1 VQAVPSSTPGERLP
15 RSRIGSVGSCIGPP
29 NVALGSRGFSQFL
42 VNPVELEALSAPRQ
56 SPPPSPPYRPRGSDL
71 SLLSRALPRAS
82 ALSLSFPLLST
93 VLQAQ
98 QVVDL
103 GETIVLADSSL
114 ESAFEEPASTQLIG
128 ADLIRERAY
137 RTLPQ
142 ALRDLPG
149 VMVQE
154 TAQGQGSPFIRG
166 FTGFRNLFL
175 IDGIRLNNSIF
186 RDGPNQYWNT
196 VDPLSIDRLE
206 VIKGPSAI
214 LYGSDSIGGTIN
226 AHTKNPSTYGS
237 GTNYGGELFYRTSS
251 AERSHIARAELS
263 VTRDASLGLLV
274 GASGKRFGDL
284 EGGRDIGTMPATGY
298 DEWDADL
305 KLESFIDPDTRL
317 VFALQQVKQN
327 DVPRTHR
334 TVFAKSFEGT
344 SIGSDLRRD
353 LDQERRL
360 AYVQL
365 HGENLDGAIDSY
377 SASLSWQGQE
387 ESRDRIRG
395 NGNRELQGVEVGT
408 LGFFT
413 HLKSDT
419 AVGRLTYGVDLYH
432 DEVDSFSSQNAFQG
446 PVADQATYDL
456 LGLFV
461 QDQIEVTE
469 SFDVTVGG
477 RLNYAAADADSVQ
490 DPVSASKIAI
500 EDNWSAVVGSVRF
513 LYRLHRDAVNL
524 FGGVSQGFR
533 APNLSDLTRFDS
545 QRTNEFEVP
554 SPGLDPEQY
563 LTYELGVRTRGEASA
578 TELTFFYTDIEDQIV
593 PFPTGNVNAAG
604 EFEIT
609 KDNVGDGYIVGAEFG
624 GTVALGSELS
634 LFGNSTLMNGRIET
648 FPTSA
653 QVKQEEYISRLMPFT
668 SQLGLRWQA
677 PASSLWVELLGIY
690 ADDADKLSTRDKAD
704 TSRIP
709 PGGTPGYVVLH
720 ARGGCRLGE
729 GSALSLSIENLTNE
743 DYRIHGSGQNMPGLN
758 FILSLST
765 TL

>member
-1 VQAVPSSTPGERLP
+1 M
-15 RSRIGSVGSCIGPP
+15 
-29 NVALGSRGFSQFL
+29 
-42 VNPVELEALSAPRQ
+42 
-56 SPPPSPPYRPRGSDL
+56 
-71 SLLSRALPRAS
+71 SLISRALPRAS
-82 ALSLSFPLLST
+82 ALSLALPILSS

-103 GETIVLADSSL
+103 GETIVTANSTLQ
-114 ESAFEEPASTQLIG
+114 SAFEEAASTQLIG
-128 ADLIRERAY
+128 ADQIRERAY
-137 RTLPQ
+137 RTMPQ
-142 ALRDLPG
+142 VLRDLPG

-175 IDGIRLNNSIF
+175 IDGIRLNNSVF

-196 VDPLSIDRLE
+196 VDALSIDRLQI
-206 VIKGPSAI
+206 IKGPSAV
-214 LYGSDSIGGTIN
+214 LYGSDSIGGTVN
-226 AHTKNPSTYGS
+226 AHTKNPYTYGS
-237 GTNYGGELFYRTSS
+237 GTNFGGELYYRTSS
-251 AERSHIARAELS
+251 AEHSHIARAELS
-263 VTRDASLGLLV
+263 ATRDASIGVLV
-274 GASGKRFGDL
+274 GATGKRFGQL
-284 EGGRDIGTMPATGY
+284 EGGDDTGTMTATGY

-305 KLESFIDPDTRL
+305 KLESFLDSETRL

-334 TVFAKSFEGT
+334 TVFSKSFEGT
-344 SIGSDLRRD
+344 SIGSNLRRD

-360 AYVQL
+360 AYLQL
-365 HGENLDGAIDSY
+365 HGENLDGFVDSY

-387 ESRDRIRG
+387 ESRDRVRG
-395 NGNRELQGVEVGT
+395 NGNRELQGIDVRT

-413 HLKSDT
+413 HLHNYT
-419 AVGRLTYGVDLYH
+419 AAGRISYGLDAYH
-432 DEVDSFSSQNAFQG
+432 DEVDSFSTQNAIQG
-446 PVADQATYDL
+446 PVADDASYDL
-456 LGLFV
+456 FGLFV
-461 QDQIEVTE
+461 QDEVGVTE
-469 SFDVTVGG
+469 RLDVTIGG

-490 DPVSASKIAI
+490 DPVGAGKIAI
-500 EDNWSAVVGSVRF
+500 KDDWSAVALSVRF
-513 LYRLHRDAVNL
+513 LYRLNRDSVNL
-524 FGGVSQGFR
+524 FGGVAQGFR

-563 LTYELGVRTRGEASA
+563 LTYELGVRTSSA
-578 TELTFFYTDIEDQIV
+578 TGAADLTFFYTDIQDQIV
-593 PFPTGNVNAAG
+593 PFPTGNVNGAG

-624 GTVALGSELS
+624 GTVELCAGLS
-634 LFGNSTLMNGRIET
+634 LFGNSTLMNGRVET

-668 SQLGLRWQA
+668 SQLGLRWEE
-677 PASSLWVELLGIY
+677 PGSGLWAELLGIY
-690 ADDADKLSTRDKAD
+690 ADDADKLSTRDKSD

-720 ARGGCRLGE
+720 ARGGCRI
-729 GSALSLSIENLTNE
+729 SRATRLSLSVENLTDE